1 MDIYFYQDGFNE
13 AREIDVLILSIWQ
26 RLNTSTHSS
35 IGMNVN
41 FITGKANFWNT
52 LISNK

>member
-13 AREIDVLILSIWQ
+13 TREIDVLIFSIWQ
-26 RLNTSTHSS
+26 RLSANIHSS

-41 FITGKANFWNT
+41 FITGKASFWNRAH
-52 LISNK
+52 